1 MCETG
6 MGQQVAQLHVSY
18 MVVVVVVVVVVAAV

>member
-6 MGQQVAQLHVSY
+6 MGQQDNMTATWWWGTEHDLKSL
-18 MVVVVVVVVVVAAV
+18 

>member
-6 MGQQVAQLHVSY
+6 MGQQVAQLHRR
-18 MVVVVVVVVVVAAV
+18 